1 MIIFLYGEDTY
12 RSKQKLNEIIE
23 HYKKIHKSGLNLTY
37 IDAKKDDFRNL
48 TDNFK
53 VVPMFSEKKLIILKN
68 IFSAQ
73 NFQESFLK
81 EINPVK
87 SADKIGGVPPK
98 AEQFNWV
105 NKLKEAKDIIVIFEE
120 EKIDERNKLFK
131 TLKKEAKCQGF
142 DLLKGSSLLNW
153 IKNEF
158 KKNNAKIDF
167 GVDEMIF
174 SYIGSNL
181 WQAQNEIKKL
191 ANFKMGKTIK
201 KEDVDLLVRSKIETD
216 IFKTIDALS
225 SKNKRQALSFLHKHI
240 ENGDNILYLLSMIAY
255 QFRSFLIIKELM
267 EKKDSYPAIV
277 KKSGLH
283 PFVVKK
289 GCYFCSQF
297 SFFELKKIYQ
307 KIFQADL
314 DIKTGKVE
322 PETAL
327 ELLVSEI

>member
-23 HYKKIHKSGLNLTY
+23 HYKKIHKSGLNLIY
-37 IDAKKDDFRNL
+37 IDAGKNDFKDLIDG
-48 TDNFK
+48 FK
-53 VVPMFSEKKLIILKN
+53 IVSMFSEKKLMILKN
-68 IFSAQ
+68 IFSAKD
-73 NFQESFLK
+73 FQDRFLK
-81 EINPVK
+81 E
-87 SADKIGGVPPK
+87 ADR
-98 AEQFNWV
+98 
-105 NKLKEAKDIIVIFEE
+105 LKETKDIVVVFEE

-131 TLKKEAKCQGF
+131 TLKKEAKCQEF
-142 DLLKGSSLLNW
+142 DSLKGTSLLNW

-174 SYIGSNL
+174 NHIGSNL
-181 WQAQNEIKKL
+181 WQIQNEIKKL
-191 ANFKMGKTIK
+191 SNFKAGKIIK
-201 KEDVDLLVRSKIETD
+201 KEDVNLLVRPKIETD
-216 IFKTIDALS
+216 IFKTIDALA
-225 SKNKRQALSFLHKHI
+225 SKNKKQALSFLYKHI
-240 ENGDNILYLLSMIAY
+240 EGGDNILYLLSMIAY
-255 QFRSFLIIKELM
+255 QFRSLLIIKELI
-267 EKKDSYPAIV
+267 EKNDSYPAIV

-289 GCYFCSQF
+289 NYYLCSQF

-314 DIKTGKVE
+314 DMKTGKVE